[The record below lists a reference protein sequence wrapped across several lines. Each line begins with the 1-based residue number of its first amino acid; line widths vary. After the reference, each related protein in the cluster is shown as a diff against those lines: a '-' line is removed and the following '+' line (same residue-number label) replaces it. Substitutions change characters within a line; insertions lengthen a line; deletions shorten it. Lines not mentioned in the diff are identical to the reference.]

1 MDNDEQVTLSR
12 KILEK
17 SQRETE
23 PYLVELLGQQ
33 FVVFPGV
40 FSPKYLGSTR
50 VFTESISYR
59 PGESF
64 LEVGCGTGITAV
76 TSALRGAGR
85 VVAVDLSPEA
95 VENTRANAERHGVAH
110 VVDARVSDIFSALRP
125 GERFDTIYWN
135 MPFIYVEPGFVYR
148 SELERAI
155 FDPGYEVTK
164 SFLRDA
170 PARLNE
176 GGRMLVGFADF
187 GDERA
192 FLDLCEEVGYKL
204 REVTRGPDFER
215 QPITFILYELTL
227 PREA

>member
-1 MDNDEQVTLSR
+1 VDNDEQVTLSR
-12 KILEK
+12 RILEK

-23 PYLVELLGQQ
+23 PYLVQLLGQE
-33 FVVFPGV
+33 FIVFPGV

-50 VFTESISYR
+50 VFTENVSYR

-64 LEVGCGTGITAV
+64 LEVGCGTGITAI
-76 TSALRGAGR
+76 TAALRGAGR

-125 GERFDTIYWN
+125 VERFDTIYWN

-155 FDPGYEVTK
+155 FDPGYEATK

-170 PARLNE
+170 PGRLNE
-176 GGRMLVGFADF
+176 GGRVLIGFADF

-192 FLDLCEEVGYKL
+192 FLGLCGEVGYTL

>member
-1 MDNDEQVTLSR
+1 MEHDERVSRTR

-17 SQRETE
+17 SQREAE
-23 PYLVELLGQQ
+23 PYLVGMLGQE

-50 VFTESISYR
+50 VFTESIDYR

-76 TSALRGAGR
+76 TAARRGAAR
-85 VVAVDLSPEA
+85 VVALDLSPEA
-95 VENTRANAERHGVAH
+95 VANTRANAERHGVAH
-110 VVDARVSDIFSALRP
+110 LLDARVSDIFSALLP

-135 MPFIYVEPGFVYR
+135 MPFIYVEPGYAYR

-155 FDPGYEVTK
+155 FDPGYEATRG
-164 SFLRDA
+164 FLRDA
-170 PARLNE
+170 PGRLNE
-176 GGRMLVGFADF
+176 GGRVLAGFADF

-192 FLDLCEEVGYKL
+192 FLGLCGEVGYAL

-215 QPITFILYELTL
+215 QPINFILYELTL
-227 PREA
+227 PRGA

>member
-1 MDNDEQVTLSR
+1 MEHDEQVTRTR

-17 SQRETE
+17 SQRETQ
-23 PYLVELLGQQ
+23 PYLIPMLGQE

-50 VFTESISYR
+50 VFTEHIAYR

-76 TSALRGAGR
+76 TAAQRGAGR
-85 VVAVDLSPEA
+85 VVALDLSAEA
-95 VENTRANAERHGVAH
+95 VANTRANAERHGVAH
-110 VVDARVSDIFSALRP
+110 LLDARVSDIFSALRP

-135 MPFIYVEPGFVYR
+135 MPFIYVEPGYDYR

-155 FDPGYEVTK
+155 FDPGYELTR

-170 PARLNE
+170 PARLKDE
-176 GGRMLVGFADF
+176 GRVLAGFADF
-187 GDERA
+187 GDEGA
-192 FLDLCEEVGYKL
+192 FLGLCREVGYTL

-215 QPITFILYELTL
+215 QPIIFILYELTL
-227 PREA
+227 PRGD